1 MTGAERLRR
10 RHRDEEGMVT
20 AFVVVFTFALLLLA
34 GLVIDGGLTLAAR
47 VQAINEA
54 QAAARAGA
62 EAINIPLFRS
72 TGQIVLDP
80 AQANQAAESYL
91 AATGHTGTV
100 QVNGDDVDVTVSNYP
115 THADPWHRRR
125 WQPDRHWSR
134 QRCRPVRRD
143 GTRHMT
149 RACQDRQRIGRPR
162 PPHCLGGRRPVGALA
177 LRRVATAPRVAELV
191 TVHH

>member
-1 MTGAERLRR
+1 MTSAQRLRSHR
-10 RHRDEEGMVT
+10 RDEEGMVT

-62 EAINIPLFRS
+62 QAINIPLFRS

-100 QVNGDDVDVTVSNYP
+100 QVNGDDVDVTVSI
-115 THADPWHRRR
+115 T
-125 WQPDRHWSR
+125 QPMQILGIGGVCSLTVTGHGSAAA
-134 QRCRPVRRD
+134 QHGVTGP
-143 GTRHMT
+143 GT
-149 RACQDRQRIGRPR
+149 
-162 PPHCLGGRRPVGALA
+162 
-177 LRRVATAPRVAELV
+177 
-191 TVHH
+191 